1 MNILAIQKKI
11 KRNNLASL
19 LYSVLGSSPQFDNPF
34 IETLVQKGA
43 DGRIIE
49 DINGMI
55 LGGGN
60 KGKGGSI
67 LGVCLAGN
75 SKKA

>member
-1 MNILAIQKKI
+1 M
-11 KRNNLASL
+11 ASKL
-19 LYSVLGSSPQFDNPF
+19 DLFNYRCRWKN
-34 IETLVQKGA
+34 
-43 DGRIIE
+43 IE

-67 LGVCLAGN
+67 PGGMHGG
-75 SKKA
+75 K